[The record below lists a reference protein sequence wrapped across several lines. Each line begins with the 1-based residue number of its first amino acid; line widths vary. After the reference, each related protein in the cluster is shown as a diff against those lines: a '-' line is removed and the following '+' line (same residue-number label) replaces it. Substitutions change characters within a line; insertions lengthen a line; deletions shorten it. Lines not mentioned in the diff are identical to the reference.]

1 MDISTTHGT
10 HLPVLIKIINLTNG
24 PVLELGMGIFSTP
37 YLHFACY
44 PKRRLVSFE
53 NNPEFAEWIAGF
65 KASFHETY
73 FVNDWNAIDLSGHW
87 SVVLVDHSPAERRV
101 EEIKKLANSAD
112 YLVVH
117 DTNPRQSHKYKY
129 HEIYPLFK
137 FRKDFNAEKPYTA
150 VLSNFYDLSNL

>member
-10 HLPVLIKIINLTNG
+10 HLPVLIKVINITNG

-44 PKRRLVSFE
+44 PRRRLVSFE
-53 NNPEFAEWIAGF
+53 NNSEFSEWITAF
-65 KASFHETY
+65 KSGCHETN
-73 FVNDWNAIDLSGHW
+73 FVDDWNKINISGHW
-87 SVVLVDHSPAERRV
+87 SVALIDHSPAERRI
-101 EEIKKLANSAD
+101 EEIKRLSNSCD

-117 DTNPRQSHKYKY
+117 DTNPRQTHKYHY
-129 HEIYPLFK
+129 NEIYPLFK
-137 FRKDFNAEKPYTA
+137 FRKDFTREKPYTA